1 MIDIQVLYL
10 FLGGF
15 TIFAFLIGAAAGWWL
30 GVRFGS
36 KSKDQPVEK
45 PVITEPQKDSSQ
57 RDATEILRFIREQGG
72 GALVM
77 EMRGKVYRKA
87 QELTDVERKNLA
99 RFGQDWLKWLGV
111 PAPQPIAMVD
121 NNEPVQKESEAEL
134 QSASSELGEQPLPR
148 TAESAARQGRARPA
162 TPAAPVE
169 DVVAPTS
176 IVAQIDEILQ
186 ELIPLSPLADRNIKL
201 TEDPNQGV
209 AVWVDNQCFLGVD
222 GVPDPD
228 VRALL
233 RKAAQEWE
241 KRSG

>member
-30 GVRFGS
+30 GGRFGS
-36 KSKDQPVEK
+36 KRKEK
-45 PVITEPQKDSSQ
+45 PVVTEPPRDAPPRDSS
-57 RDATEILRFIREQGG
+57 EILRFVREHGS

-77 EMRGKVYRKA
+77 ELRGKVYHRT
-87 QELTDVERKNLA
+87 QELTDIERNNLM
-99 RFGQDWLKWLGV
+99 RFGQEWLKWLG
-111 PAPQPIAMVD
+111 APLQQQAATVENSQSVQP
-121 NNEPVQKESEAEL
+121 EPEAEPGTTG
-134 QSASSELGEQPLPR
+134 SESVQPPV
-148 TAESAARQGRARPA
+148 
-162 TPAAPVE
+162 APVE
-169 DVVAPTS
+169 NVTLQGKVKPVHPVTPTEDLVASTS
-176 IVAQIDEILQ
+176 IVEQIDEILQ
-186 ELIPLSPLADRNIKL
+186 ELLPFTPLANKIIKL
-201 TEDPNQGV
+201 TEDPKQGV
-209 AVWVDNQCFLGVD
+209 AVWVDNQRYVGVD